1 MDFGY
6 LFLVISI
13 IAFAIPLI
21 WLVNGFTKDTKK

>member
-13 IAFAIPLI
+13 IAFAIPI
-21 WLVNGFTKDTKK
+21 VWLLNTFTKDTKK